1 MDFWNVRDLNVRD
14 LAEFW
19 VLYDVEIVEEE
30 LFVQLL
36 VANDLGIVLEVNI
49 LTAYEVKLNLYY

>member
-49 LTAYEVKLNLYY
+49 LTAYEVKLNLYF